1 MGALMPRYRKTTKH
15 TAPLPRRFIITT
27 SEKATVRPKSVA
39 VMGLI
44 ASEKKKKGKLTL
56 KRNYNVWL
64 IFIKFQL
71 ALLNFR

>member
-1 MGALMPRYRKTTKH
+1 MPRYRKTTKD

-44 ASEKKKKGKLTL
+44 ASEKKKKKMNSEKT
-56 KRNYNVWL
+56 V
-64 IFIKFQL
+64 IKFG
-71 ALLNFR
+71 